1 MKKKLS
7 KKKQVAIATLL
18 QSFKGLMSLK
28 NPRLPGGYSRMKK
41 SLAKKARSD
50 CDVAAIV

>member
-18 QSFKGLMSLK
+18 QSFKGLCPLK
-28 NPRLPGGYSRMKK
+28 IPDCPGVIHG
-41 SLAKKARSD
+41 
-50 CDVAAIV
+50 